1 MKDLHDFARRRAKLL
16 GAYDLVAAS
25 DFLPVD
31 ELNLEGLR
39 QRRKQL
45 LDERFV
51 LAVCGQMNSGKS
63 TLLNAITFGRPVLP
77 QQVTVT
83 TAKVATLRRGETEGF
98 TASLFDRPEWALL
111 REEAAKIENGQASLE
126 RDVEASAAAGYLVA
140 ELIQTPGRQ
149 MRREGLDSLREFVA
163 VPERGGVVSPFVKLV
178 EVDHVVDWLEAVVVA
193 DTPGFN
199 DPNPVRNQVTAS
211 WISNADA
218 IVFVTFAGQAM
229 AQADVEFIDT
239 HLVHVPARRRLIAV
253 NKIDTVGDPSQVE
266 SFLERLR
273 QKDVRMRSVFGDPGS
288 IVLVCAQAGLIEAMR
303 DAGLPRDGDLAE
315 EEAGYQEDG
324 QLGAEFHGLLRL
336 RALIEKRLLENK
348 GDAVVEAHEMFID
361 SIFERNLRRVEV
373 ELAGIETEEE
383 LGGLTRDELAR
394 ELDAVNGEIS
404 KWQDADARLRRDI
417 ERTLEDREADLK
429 EALTQWKSALVSEV
443 EKKLRVYET
452 VGQFDGKV
460 VWDFKEAV
468 ERRTEGLLSALRQY
482 RKGAEQLLDEA
493 RNDALAFLH
502 QGGAGAR
509 IRLADTMI
517 DASLN
522 PILARLDDTI
532 EKTLQREAVGTVVR
546 EAAGWWGKNLNTDKG
561 RARARDEVGIVLRR
575 LAESLVKKA
584 HGDLVDA
591 VAVSTERG
599 GRAIGEAIAQSLAS
613 RRDALNRLSSD
624 LGDLTERL
632 QQIEVRRDTLLD
644 RKAEIQRT
652 REELLH
658 D

>member
-1 MKDLHDFARRRAKLL
+1 MKDLDDFARRREKLL
-16 GAYDLVAAS
+16 EAYDLVAAS
-25 DFLPVD
+25 DLLPVD
-31 ELNLEGLR
+31 ELDLAGLR
-39 QRRKQL
+39 QRRQQL

-83 TAKVATLRRGETEGF
+83 TAKLATLRRGDAEGF
-98 TASLFDRPEWALL
+98 TASLFDKPEWALL

-126 RDVEASAAAGYLVA
+126 RDVEASAAAGYRVA
-140 ELIQTPGRQ
+140 ELVQTPGRR

-178 EVDHVVDWLEAVVVA
+178 EVDHVVDWLDAVVVA

-266 SFLERLR
+266 SFLDRLR

-288 IVLVCAQAGLIEAMR
+288 IVLVCAQAGLIQAMR
-303 DAGLPRDGDLAE
+303 DAGLPRDEDLAE

-324 QLGAEFHGLLRL
+324 QLDAEFHGLLRL

-383 LGGLTRDELAR
+383 MGGLTRDELAR

-404 KWQDADARLRRDI
+404 KWQDADAQLRRDI
-417 ERTLEDREADLK
+417 ERTLENREADLK
-429 EALTQWKSALVSEV
+429 QALTQWRGALVSEV

-468 ERRTEGLLSALRQY
+468 DRRTEGLLSALRQY
-482 RKGAEQLLDEA
+482 RAGAEHLLDEA

-532 EKTLQREAVGTVVR
+532 EKTLQREAVGDVVR
-546 EAAGWWGKNLNTDKG
+546 EAAGWWGKKLNTEAG
-561 RARARDEVGIVLRR
+561 RSRARDEVGIVLRT

-584 HGDLVDA
+584 QRDLVDA
-591 VAVSTERG
+591 VSVSTERG

-613 RRDALNRLSSD
+613 RRDALNRLSAD
-624 LGDLTERL
+624 LGDLTKRL
-632 QQIEVRRDTLLD
+632 RQIEVRRGTLLD
-644 RKAEIQRT
+644 RKAEIQRV